1 MTSEDYNLIKDELH
15 TIERAIASRAFNDPD
30 GCIMNKLQAFCK
42 NNGIPFCRGCRATL
56 FTTLMAV
63 VRVVKEYEKKNK
75 GVTKQKKKTK
85 KNETENL

>member
-30 GCIMNKLQAFCK
+30 GCIMNKLQSFCK
-42 NNGIPFCRGCRATL
+42 NNGIPFCRGCRTTL

-63 VRVVKEYEKKNK
+63 VRVVKEYEKNNK
-75 GVTKQKKKTK
+75 EVKPQKKNRK
-85 KNETENL
+85 KNEGKDL